1 MICPHSTPLHRPELT
16 DRASK
21 PKSVTMDG
29 KMCHYKTI
37 HNIKLSLALPQCTR
51 FTGKNRK
58 TNDKIAEYHT
68 LDSTLALQRANWTY
82 RGFSPD
88 GRTLGWWTSSPGCRS
103 RCWATSCDWEGG
115 RGWGRARSSPCP
127 RGSCAEPGRG

>member
-1 MICPHSTPLHRPELT
+1 MICPHSTPLHTPELT

-68 LDSTLALQRANWTY
+68 LDWHYNVQTGHTVDFPQMVGHWGGGPRARVT
-82 RGFSPD
+82 GVAA
-88 GRTLGWWTSSPGCRS
+88 GRPLVTGREG
-103 RCWATSCDWEGG
+103 EVGGG
-115 RGWGRARSSPCP
+115 RDHP
-127 RGSCAEPGRG
+127 RVREVPVLG